1 MGGMNMKTIKTI
13 IAAALLLAGI
23 SMTQSCLKDQHDYF
37 DTKPTERMQKYLSD
51 VKTLLT
57 KPENGWRMEYFIGNA
72 DGDYGGRNLAMV
84 FGKDVD
90 SVRVYSEEYGSTS
103 FKSFYKLTTDDGP
116 VLAFDTYNTIMHKY
130 GTANSNYYEGKG
142 GDYEFLI
149 IAYDDKSITLKGK
162 RSGKM
167 CMMYPLE
174 EPAIDFATR
183 MYNLSRDFKVSSFA
197 GKLDGKDVAGELDL
211 RNRQFT
217 ISEMYVAPDGQLDA
231 KESFTQ
237 PYILTDKGVKFY
249 EPLEFFGVSYT
260 DMNFASADTTFTSA
274 QNPALKLKGQIPLD
288 WLPYDFFA
296 GDYMFTYGDGA
307 MSITL
312 IPEVEGETYRAKGF
326 SDDFDLIFDYDIIKG
341 RIQLKFQL
349 VCKPDTDE
357 VVEYD
362 KCYVCLLPWD
372 LADGGSLWMNS
383 DLGMDAVWQISSG
396 KEKPLFNWKD
406 NKAIRSFATDSF
418 ILYLY
423 NPSPT
428 ADSSYGGEA
437 SAFKFKGGNSR
448 LANLKTMK
456 KK

>member
-1 MGGMNMKTIKTI
+1 MKMKTIKTI
-13 IAAALLLAGI
+13 IATAILLAGV

-37 DTKPTERMQKYLSD
+37 DTKPTERMQKYLGD

-90 SVRVYSEEYGSTS
+90 SVRVYSEEYGPTS

-116 VLAFDTYNTIMHKY
+116 VLAFDTYNEIMHKY

-149 IAYDDKSITLKGK
+149 VAYDDKSITLKGK

-174 EPAIDFATR
+174 EPALDFATR

-237 PYILTDKGVKFY
+237 PYILTGDGVKFY
-249 EPLEFFGVSYT
+249 EPLEFFGVSYNE
-260 DMNFASADTTFTSA
+260 MKFAQADTTFTSP

-326 SDDFDLIFDYDIIKG
+326 SDDFDLIFDYDLIKG

-357 VVEYD
+357 VVEYN

-372 LADGGSLWMNS
+372 VADGGSLWMNS

-396 KEKPLFNWKD
+396 TEKPLFNWKD

-437 SAFKFKGGNSR
+437 TAFKFKGGNSR